1 MNKIIEHQNDQTIL
15 DKLSAQR
22 NLYSAAK
29 RWRNARFICCVFLIV
44 VLSVLKS
51 IWSDCSVLAI
61 ILAFAIFISLL
72 LGPVFNNQINKRR
85 NLAARIQ
92 QLLDIELFDQPWDEY
107 LCGRQPAAEDVF
119 DHKSTKIPA
128 NLYDWYDKGIGEVQ
142 DQNTAVLLC
151 QRENMRYDS
160 HIRTAFTK
168 LCKWAAVIVCLGI
181 IVTAVLIYKTDI
193 LSVVMFGLI
202 PIMPI
207 VRWIQAVMNED
218 SKDKEVRDSLE
229 SLVAK
234 EMDNAMKG
242 KQIHVTELKRIQ
254 NWMFMH
260 RRDGYLVPDWYY
272 IVCREKSE
280 DRAAYSVKDF
290 LRQYKPAK

>member
-1 MNKIIEHQNDQTIL
+1 MNKIIEYQNDPAIL

-29 RWRNARFICCVFLIV
+29 RWRNVRFICCVFLIV

-72 LGPVFNNQINKRR
+72 LGPVFNKQINKRR

-119 DHKSTKIPA
+119 DNKTTKIPA
-128 NLYDWYDKGIGEVQ
+128 NLYDWYDKGIGEVK
-142 DQNTAVLLC
+142 DLNTAVLLC

-168 LCKWAAVIVCLGI
+168 LCKWVAVIVCFGI

-202 PIMPI
+202 PITPI

-272 IVCREKSE
+272 NVCREKSE

-290 LRQYKPAK
+290 LRQYRPAQ